1 MESMDE
7 ETRKALDELI
17 KASKPGRLVN
27 NASQPSEGGD
37 SAESVDFKRRLS
49 LSEVKSTYL
58 NLTDAT
64 GRSYGWKFPPHKS
77 KLVVIDGDG
86 RKSYA
91 SMHHTN
97 QIWGSIQNW
106 FTQNGVKEGDVIRLI
121 YNPSEREDGYPV
133 IHLKPL
139 REEAVLEKS
148 PELTGR
154 RNEASESLTEIP
166 FTLEKQIEDFL
177 ESDVSIIEAGLTLF
191 ESEGRR
197 GRQYP
202 TDVGIIDLLCRR
214 PNGDFVVV
222 ELKRGRASDS
232 VVGQISRYMG
242 WVKQHIAEGQNV
254 YGIIL
259 APDADSAMQY
269 AVSANPNI
277 RARYLKL
284 QLEICDRPPD

>member
-1 MESMDE
+1 MDE

-17 KASKPGRLVN
+17 KASKPNRLID
-27 NASQPSEGGD
+27 NAGKSSEGGA
-37 SAESVDFKRRLS
+37 SAESVDFKRRVS
-49 LSEVKSTYL
+49 VSEVKSTYL

-77 KLVVIDGDG
+77 KLMVIDGNG

-106 FTQNGVKEGDVIRLI
+106 FTENGIKTGDVIRVT
-121 YNPSEREDGYPV
+121 YNPSEREEGYPV
-133 IHLKPL
+133 IHLEPL
-139 REEAVLEKS
+139 REEALLEKS
-148 PELTGR
+148 PQLAEQ
-154 RNEASESLTEIP
+154 RNEVSEGLTEIP
-166 FTLEKQIEDFL
+166 FTLEKQIEDVL
-177 ESDVSIIEAGLTLF
+177 EKDVSVIEPGLTLF

-222 ELKRGRASDS
+222 ELKRGRASDR

-254 YGIIL
+254 YGIVL
-259 APDADSAMQY
+259 APDADDAMQY
-269 AVSANPNI
+269 AISANPNI
-277 RARYLKL
+277 YARYFRL

>member
-1 MESMDE
+1 MDE
-7 ETRKALDELI
+7 ETRKALDEII
-17 KASKPGRLVN
+17 KASKPGRLID
-27 NASQPSEGGD
+27 NAGKPSEGGA
-37 SAESVDFKRRLS
+37 SAESVDFKRRVS

-64 GRSYGWKFPPHKS
+64 GRCYGGKFPPHKS
-77 KLVVIDGDG
+77 KLMVIDGNG

-106 FTQNGVKEGDVIRLI
+106 FAENGVKAGDVIRMT
-121 YNPSEREDGYPV
+121 YDPSEREEGYPV
-133 IHLKPL
+133 IHLEPL
-139 REEAVLEKS
+139 REEAVLEKT
-148 PELTGR
+148 PELAGQ
-154 RNEASESLTEIP
+154 RNEASEGLTEIP
-166 FTLEKQIEDFL
+166 FTLEKQIEDVL
-177 ESDVSIIEAGLTLF
+177 ERDVSVIEPGLTLF

-222 ELKRGRASDS
+222 ELKRGRASDA

-259 APDADSAMQY
+259 APDADDAMHY

-284 QLEICDRPPD
+284 QLEICDHPPD